1 MKIKQ
6 FTGLVF
12 CLFLLS
18 SCSTSRLLT
27 SWENEAQQDYVINQV
42 LVIGIAKN
50 ETKRRIYED
59 TFTDS
64 LVDSGIKAIASYT
77 ASQQPIE
84 PDEKQLR
91 EVIRKTNADSVL
103 ITHLVTASEKNSYQ
117 PHSRI
122 IGTNS
127 YNYGR
132 GLYGYYPMIYN
143 SVYQSGSYV
152 TKTKVVLETSLYDVK
167 TEERIWTSQTESI
180 DPVMTRKYYQQL
192 INLFLDDLKDKKL
205 I

>member
-6 FTGLVF
+6 FTGLF
-12 CLFLLS
+12 LCLFLLS

-27 SWENEAQQDYVINQV
+27 SWENEAHKSYVIDHV

-64 LVDSGIKAIASYT
+64 LVDSGINAVASYT

-103 ITHLVTASEKNSYQ
+103 ITHLVSANEKNSYQ
-117 PHSRI
+117 PHSTI

-127 YNYGR
+127 YSR

-143 SVYQSGSYV
+143 SVYQSGSYL

-167 TEERIWTSQTESI
+167 TEERIWTAQTESI

-192 INLFLDDLKDKKL
+192 IDLFLDDLKNKKL
-205 I
+205 L

>member
-6 FTGLVF
+6 FTGLF
-12 CLFLLS
+12 LCLFLLS
-18 SCSTSRLLT
+18 SCSTSRLLS
-27 SWENEAQQDYVINQV
+27 SWESETHKSYVMDQV

-64 LVDSGIKAIASYT
+64 LMDSGINAVASYT
-77 ASQQPIE
+77 ARQQPIE

-103 ITHLVTASEKNSYQ
+103 ITHLVSANEKNSYQ
-117 PHSRI
+117 PHSTI

-127 YNYGR
+127 YSR
-132 GLYGYYPMIYN
+132 GLYGYYPMIYH
-143 SVYQSGSYV
+143 SVYQSGSYL

-167 TEERIWTSQTESI
+167 TEERIWTAQTESI

-192 INLFLDDLKDKKL
+192 IDLFLDDLKNKKL
-205 I
+205 L